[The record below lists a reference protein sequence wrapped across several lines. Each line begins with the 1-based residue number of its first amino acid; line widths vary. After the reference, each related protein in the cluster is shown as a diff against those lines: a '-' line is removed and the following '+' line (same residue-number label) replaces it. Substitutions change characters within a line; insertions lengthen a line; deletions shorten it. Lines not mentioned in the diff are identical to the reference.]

1 MSFESVIDTLE
12 IRNANKIS
20 FVGTSSSFVDTTTG
34 RIQTKGFQ
42 HNSNVITDI
51 SGPHGRI
58 APTLKKYPEIAFESG
73 KFDSND
79 STNTYVQAGYTVTD
93 SSHHNEYYG
102 AWIFDDQTGFVTN
115 KNLWI
120 SPINTYTTS
129 GGAGTP
135 TMTTSDARCT
145 TVSGVAT
152 PGEWVQLKLPN
163 KVKLSSI
170 SIMGPTGNGGTGS
183 QDLGRAPKNAVL
195 AGSVDGTTWNSVLT
209 WSEAI
214 NWTVKTYKSFPAN
227 VDSTNYYNYFRLII
241 TKNDGTQVY
250 ASIQELQLYGYEE
263 DPPAGDHSVD
273 TTFKSRFNNP
283 QLTGVQVLVD
293 GATGVGT
300 NQISGGPDP
309 SGNPTYVTDGK
320 YWTLNGTLTS
330 NLAVEANT
338 FLEGDQPHAVSV
350 WFNSS
355 NLEANVSNTCV
366 FSIASEEKLDSV
378 NLDLQSNTWHNLTY
392 AYQGEGGSRVAYLDG
407 RKVLEDQA
415 EDTFGAYPP
424 FAMTGYSQGGYV
436 VSASNYTPGDYYPWE
451 AFDTIAGGDSVGW
464 YSNGL
469 GTYNRTGGLVTST
482 STVRLAPETE
492 KGEWLQ
498 LEFPSNF
505 HLNYFV
511 LYSQSYSATSNTPD
525 NFIVYAKKNSS
536 DTWTS
541 LGTHTGTAAGQ
552 SAAGYTGTV
561 DGSEVYKY
569 FAIVVTKRVTQ
580 HVTYGV
586 SIRELKFYGH
596 RENDLVRLPDP
607 TNVLKYPHIAM
618 TGPAQRGYTTRG
630 AQLELN
636 NDAYDS
642 PSWKAFRG
650 TLVDNSDCYFG
661 LYVSGAAWYYNT
673 DGTFNSTSYPNVKL
687 SSQTPAGDYITLGLP
702 HKLVLNSFDLTPRT
716 IPPSNSNSATQA
728 ANESAQSFEIWGSN
742 DNSTWYHINTYDNT
756 SITPGTNYAVQP
768 TRTFTVNWAN
778 STATP
783 NTPTAYKHIGLV
795 VKSIFGNDFAGV
807 RQLFTLGRYRLYGTE
822 ENSSIPIQIG
832 GGNIDKVANFR
843 VYDKFV
849 GEDQALEIWDA
860 QKEEFGRAKP
870 QMVLQ
875 QGKLG
880 IGTDAPQGSLSV
892 ADEPHNLEEFPPR
905 AMTGYKTYFEGH
917 GEFCASVSNVVST
930 TYTSYKAFNKNST
943 ATTGNWWSQS
953 DSGGQPEYSTS
964 TGGFSSTDSLYST
977 NVEGANKYGQWLQ
990 IEFPYKINY
999 KYSDI
1004 QAPQHSIGRQPRA
1017 GYIVGSN
1024 DLSGIWTSLHRFT
1037 NVTRTHAYE
1046 SVKYTPPTVS
1056 TQTFKYFRLVIE
1068 EMNNY
1073 AYAGIARW
1081 DIFGTREQGQSVL
1094 HDGQLTLTKSLTV
1107 PSIGPSVTNTR
1118 HAVPKRHNLV
1128 VEFDTSTNPTDLT
1141 TVSDTSEMGNDGT
1154 LRGNAYYSIGDKAF
1168 KFDGAGATYIYK
1180 SGASGIPSGNAIF
1193 SIVGWVNIE
1202 PSISGASAVLTFGSS
1217 WGVSTIGALSINTS
1231 YGISGSIGGDHVKS
1245 TNAVITPNTWHHVA
1259 TVKKTSTG
1267 VCNVDTFDLYVNG
1280 VLITDKTYVG
1290 SSRTQNIGTG
1300 TKYLAVG
1307 GGFTGAATDACKGLI
1322 SNPKLYNV
1330 ALTAGDVK
1338 TLYDMG
1344 RGDSYHVTNFQNTL
1358 VGINLGNGRAPRS
1371 ALDVRDLIYAESSSV
1386 QTFTGQHIC
1395 FPDESMETGLIVS
1408 AKKNQF
1414 VKLNGLATGKSAIT
1428 IDESLPIVSLSNVA
1442 QDKACFG
1449 VVSKMEESNEAY
1461 RTEITGGLVSESI
1474 KIAGDN
1480 RAVVNS
1486 VGEGAIWVVDT
1497 NGPLESGDYI
1507 TTSNVAGYGQKQD
1520 DDVLHNFTVAKIT
1533 MDCDFTG
1540 SNVAVQTIKREQT
1553 GTRTITEDAW
1563 NQLVEYDR
1571 YSNVEDEITTYYQIQ
1586 RGGNVLDENGQLQFE
1601 DKTGATEEPYERRF
1615 LTTDGTQTDEAN
1627 AAHIAA
1633 FVGCTYHCG

>member
-1 MSFESVIDTLE
+1 MSLEQTIGNLE
-12 IRNANKIS
+12 IRYANVVT
-20 FVGTSSSFVDTTTG
+20 FVGSSNTMVDTTTG
-34 RIQTKGFQ
+34 RIQTKGIQ
-42 HNSNVITDI
+42 HNSNVITDV

-93 SSHHNEYYG
+93 SSHHSEYYG
-102 AWIFDDQTGFVTN
+102 AWIFDDQTGFVTD

-135 TMTTSDARCT
+135 TMTTSDSRCT

-152 PGEWVQLKLPN
+152 PGEWVQIKLPN

-170 SIMGPTGNGGTGS
+170 SVMGPTGNGGTGS
-183 QDLGRAPKNAVL
+183 QDLGRAPKDAVL

-209 WSEAI
+209 WSGAQPYLL
-214 NWTVKTYKSFPAN
+214 KTYKSFPAN
-227 VDSTNYYNYFRLII
+227 VDSTNYYNYFRLIV
-241 TKNDGTQVY
+241 TKNDGTHVY

-309 SGNPTYVTDGK
+309 SGNDAPMTSPNK

-407 RKVLEDQA
+407 RKVSEDQA
-415 EDTFGAYPP
+415 EDTFGEYPP

-436 VSASNYTPGDYYPWE
+436 VSASGEYNTTEYNAWKAFDGDTTTHDNSFITPNDSYVSATGATKGDYLFSNAITDNTSTVHRGEWIKMEFPHKLV
-451 AFDTIAGGDSVGW
+451 INSVKMDKRPYSGLDLERMLPAEFAILGSNDDQTW
-464 YSNGL
+464 YL
-469 GTYNRTGGLVTST
+469 IHNRTGIATN
-482 STVRLAPETE
+482 APT
-492 KGEWLQ
+492 
-498 LEFPSNF
+498 
-505 HLNYFV
+505 
-511 LYSQSYSATSNTPD
+511 
-525 NFIVYAKKNSS
+525 
-536 DTWTS
+536 
-541 LGTHTGTAAGQ
+541 GTHFVSTGNYKSKGFKYVVIVLKKASSNAA
-552 SAAGYTGTV
+552 SNE
-561 DGSEVYKY
+561 DHI
-569 FAIVVTKRVTQ
+569 AIGEIT
-580 HVTYGV
+580 
-586 SIRELKFYGH
+586 FYGH

-843 VYDKFV
+843 VYDKFI
-849 GEDQALEIWDA
+849 GEDQVNEIWNA

-892 ADEPHNLEEFPPR
+892 ADEPHVPEEFPPR
-905 AMTGYKTYFEGH
+905 AMTGYKTYMEGH
-917 GEFCASVSNVVST
+917 GEFCVINSTFQEGGQEGWKAFDGVYGVPGNGNVWISGNPTYNTDGTSNGTSSINGEAGEYLILEMPYNVKMKSVLVYPRGANSSTVSYSNPPKNGKIWGKNGIDSVWEELTEYSNLDFGATITDNVDGQYPQAIQINAVKAYKYIAFQVQVSNHT
-930 TYTSYKAFNKNST
+930 
-943 ATTGNWWSQS
+943 
-953 DSGGQPEYSTS
+953 
-964 TGGFSSTDSLYST
+964 
-977 NVEGANKYGQWLQ
+977 
-990 IEFPYKINY
+990 
-999 KYSDI
+999 
-1004 QAPQHSIGRQPRA
+1004 
-1017 GYIVGSN
+1017 
-1024 DLSGIWTSLHRFT
+1024 LSGTAVYT
-1037 NVTRTHAYE
+1037 NLRQLRY
-1046 SVKYTPPTVS
+1046 
-1056 TQTFKYFRLVIE
+1056 
-1068 EMNNY
+1068 
-1073 AYAGIARW
+1073 
-1081 DIFGTREQGQSVL
+1081 FGTREQGQSVL
-1094 HDGQLTLTKSLTV
+1094 HDGQLTLTKNLTV
-1107 PSIGPSVTNTR
+1107 PRIGP
-1118 HAVPKRHNLV
+1118 AF
-1128 VEFDTSTNPTDLT
+1128 VEYPTPRQDKIHLQYDTSLSIHHDTHIMDTSGRSIDLSRQGNGYYNSGTESLHFDGNDSYYNTTGIGDWSDNQYHTHSLWVKTTANSGNPVVLWNAVNNNHDYSGISINAGSHFSFWHFGNDHNYNYNVQKHVWYHVVAVYNGNSGTQKMYINGEEIPVTTIGTISSLSMGTNP
-1141 TVSDTSEMGNDGT
+1141 
-1154 LRGNAYYSIGDKAF
+1154 K
-1168 KFDGAGATYIYK
+1168 
-1180 SGASGIPSGNAIF
+1180 
-1193 SIVGWVNIE
+1193 
-1202 PSISGASAVLTFGSS
+1202 ISL
-1217 WGVSTIGALSINTS
+1217 
-1231 YGISGSIGGDHVKS
+1231 GGDYGRL
-1245 TNAVITPNTWHHVA
+1245 N
-1259 TVKKTSTG
+1259 
-1267 VCNVDTFDLYVNG
+1267 Y
-1280 VLITDKTYVG
+1280 Y
-1290 SSRTQNIGTG
+1290 
-1300 TKYLAVG
+1300 
-1307 GGFTGAATDACKGLI
+1307 FTGEI
-1322 SNPKLYNV
+1322 SKYRLHSV
-1330 ALTAGDVK
+1330 ALTPEEVF
-1338 TLYDMG
+1338 TLYKQG
-1344 RGDSYHVTNFQNTL
+1344 RTTPVHHLQLVDSTMTIGSHNRHMDAQ
-1358 VGINLGNGRAPRS
+1358 
-1371 ALDVRDLIYAESSSV
+1371 LDVAGHIRAGSSTMH
-1386 QTFTGQHIC
+1386 TFTGQHRC
-1395 FPDESMETGLIVS
+1395 FPDEPMKKGLIVS

-1414 VKLNGLATGKSAIT
+1414 VKLNGFATGQDAIT
-1428 IDESLPIVSLSNVA
+1428 IDESLPIVSLSNVV

-1449 VVSKMEESNEAY
+1449 VVS
-1461 RTEITGGLVSESI
+1461 SI
-1474 KIAGDN
+1474 EKSTPRRSQIVNGIISDAKKEKGDN
-1480 RAVVNS
+1480 RAIVNS

-1615 LTTDGTQTDEAN
+1615 LTADGSQTDEAN
-1627 AAHIAA
+1627 TVHTAA